1 MPETNDDGWI
11 ALKRFQT
18 INKIVTVGDEQYAF
32 QCRFNIDEQYAFQC
46 RFNICMAWVRP
57 EHVDQVLSITKM
69 CCGGNRKPMFR
80 YAQALD
86 VHRWTNGGR

>member
-32 QCRFNIDEQYAFQC
+32 QCRFNI
-46 RFNICMAWVRP
+46 CMAWVVMLK
-57 EHVDQVLSITKM
+57 H
-69 CCGGNRKPMFR
+69 
-80 YAQALD
+80 
-86 VHRWTNGGR
+86 

>member
-18 INKIVTVGDEQYAF
+18 INKIVTVG
-32 QCRFNIDEQYAFQC
+32 DEQYAFQC

-86 VHRWTNGGR
+86 VHRWINGGR